1 MATTSGYDLEEF
13 RKKLI
18 HEAKTEL
25 ELRGKELTAYVQQM
39 VAAEA
44 ERLEREKARGREKE
58 KEEADRIE
66 REKVREA
73 EKLEREK
80 VREAERVE
88 REKKEEAER
97 IEREK
102 KEEADRKVRIQVEQ
116 MRIEAGISVPT
127 EGNSNNSANIESHS
141 SAAWTKKKIQPFAE
155 DKDDIGDYLKRFEI
169 KLAKFNVQEKEWS
182 EILLDFVHGKA
193 LTICQNHDHSMQNSY
208 QVLKKELLNAYG
220 HNAETFRKKYYE
232 NTPSSQ
238 VDPQTTINSEK
249 DFFTKWLAFENV
261 ENTYEGL
268 KNFILI
274 DNFINKCDP
283 QLQSFVKERNPKVI
297 EDLVEIIRIFKNA
310 YPNNPLSVSDHKK
323 VIDLVNYVKRNDVS
337 DRDYCRRNDRS
348 RERGNNG
355 RDSYDG
361 IKDRSWEN
369 ENKGRES
376 YDRRID
382 RPKADDRNFRDVT
395 CFNCQ
400 EKGHMAYQCK
410 KHRGNGAGNRNA
422 QGNSGTSD
430 RRGNRENRRQER
442 DNRPPDR
449 VNFVRSIQD
458 RDRDSGHGE
467 PDEEINY
474 VDCGEDRFKLYPGMI
489 NNKQVNV
496 IRDTASSTLA
506 VRGGLVKS
514 KDYLGYTKSV
524 RLADGA
530 VKRFEACKVFL
541 RSPLYTGYCE
551 GVAMPRLSRD
561 VLLGNVAGVS
571 AASDK
576 QVRSWKSRYGNMRRN
591 KPRNDRI
598 CFNCHKHGHI
608 AKDCWSRAEQSE
620 QKIASSDRRRR
631 SVSGSDDRRDDCG
644 SGNRKSYRGRRPQAG
659 YSGVRRDVNSS
670 WREQMYESCR

>member
-1 MATTSGYDLEEF
+1 
-13 RKKLI
+13 
-18 HEAKTEL
+18 
-25 ELRGKELTAYVQQM
+25 M
-39 VAAEA
+39 VAAET
-44 ERLEREKARGREKE
+44 ERLEKERIRETERLEKERIRETDLRERERVREAERAREKE
-58 KEEADRIE
+58 KEEADR
-66 REKVREA
+66 V
-73 EKLEREK
+73 EREK

-88 REKKEEAER
+88 REKKEEA
-97 IEREK
+97 
-102 KEEADRKVRIQVEQ
+102 DRKVRIQIEQ
-116 MRIEAGISVPT
+116 MRIEAGVSGPT

-141 SAAWTKKKIQPFAE
+141 SAAWMKKKIQPFAE

-169 KLAKFNVQEKEWS
+169 KLAKFNVLEKEWS
-182 EILLDFVHGKA
+182 EILLDFVHGKS

-220 HNAETFRKKYYE
+220 HNAATYLKKYYE

-249 DFFTKWLAFENV
+249 DFFTKWLGFENA

-323 VIDLVNYVKRNDVS
+323 VIDLVNYVKGNDGN
-337 DRDYCRRNDRS
+337 DRDYGRRNDRS

-369 ENKGRES
+369 ENNGRES

-382 RPKADDRNFRDVT
+382 RPKAVDRNFRDVT

-430 RRGNRENRRQER
+430 RRGNQENRRQER

-449 VNFVRSIQD
+449 VNF
-458 RDRDSGHGE
+458 
-467 PDEEINY
+467 
-474 VDCGEDRFKLYPGMI
+474 
-489 NNKQVNV
+489 
-496 IRDTASSTLA
+496 
-506 VRGGLVKS
+506 
-514 KDYLGYTKSV
+514 
-524 RLADGA
+524 
-530 VKRFEACKVFL
+530 
-541 RSPLYTGYCE
+541 
-551 GVAMPRLSRD
+551 
-561 VLLGNVAGVS
+561 
-571 AASDK
+571 
-576 QVRSWKSRYGNMRRN
+576 
-591 KPRNDRI
+591 
-598 CFNCHKHGHI
+598 
-608 AKDCWSRAEQSE
+608 
-620 QKIASSDRRRR
+620 
-631 SVSGSDDRRDDCG
+631 
-644 SGNRKSYRGRRPQAG
+644 
-659 YSGVRRDVNSS
+659 
-670 WREQMYESCR
+670 